1 MNTLALQL
9 KGITQFVLQLY
20 PGKYNFPGESV
31 FNFSAK
37 AFKHTGVSSLTT
49 LSVSR
54 LLCKSVK
61 IFFNRGI

>member
-9 KGITQFVLQLY
+9 KEITQFVLQLY

-37 AFKHTGVSSLTT
+37 ALKHTGVL
-49 LSVSR
+49 
-54 LLCKSVK
+54 
-61 IFFNRGI
+61 

>member
-37 AFKHTGVSSLTT
+37 ALKHTGVLSLNNT
-49 LSVSR
+49 
-54 LLCKSVK
+54 LCKSVK

>member
-1 MNTLALQL
+1 MNTLAQQL

-37 AFKHTGVSSLTT
+37 AFKHTGVL
-49 LSVSR
+49 
-54 LLCKSVK
+54 
-61 IFFNRGI
+61 